1 MKNIFVL
8 LQICLRNTEFDITMY
23 RTELMINDGIP
34 FVVGISIYLLLILIM
49 DFFTY
54 IQIEKLKSIEFSSDH
69 NKETF
74 TGCATCTSNEND
86 KIYSFDC
93 FIFKISSNKDYAVD
107 IPIKATSIS
116 SNLYLFLICM

>member
-1 MKNIFVL
+1 MKNILVCHVL
-8 LQICLRNTEFDITMY
+8 LQICLRGTEFDIISY
-23 RTELMINDGIP
+23 RSELLINDGIP

-74 TGCATCTSNEND
+74 TGCATHSSNEND
-86 KIYSFDC
+86 KI
-93 FIFKISSNKDYAVD
+93 FIDNF
-107 IPIKATSIS
+107 
-116 SNLYLFLICM
+116 LF